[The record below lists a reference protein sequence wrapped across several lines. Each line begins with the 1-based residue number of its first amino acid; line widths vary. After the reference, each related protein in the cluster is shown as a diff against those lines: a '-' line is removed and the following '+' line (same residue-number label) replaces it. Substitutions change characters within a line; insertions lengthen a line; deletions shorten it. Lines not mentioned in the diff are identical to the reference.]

1 MATGT
6 LNLPAGELFVTH
18 EVLLAFG
25 AFEFEVAH
33 SCLIL
38 NSRDA
43 NAEAQIWQAR
53 EMAGSVPS

>member
-18 EVLLAFG
+18 EVLPALG

-33 SCLIL
+33 KWLIL
-38 NSRDA
+38 NSRET
-43 NAEAQIWQAR
+43 NVEAQILQGR
-53 EMAGSVPS
+53 GMAGSDLI